1 MTIAAPVI
9 RYPMTN
15 WQAGGPDTYRT
26 SDTDIMMSGT
36 VPVVMADYDEE
47 VVYTVQ
53 QRFRIERE
61 GVYGAYS
68 SWSDDGMVVGPTTA
82 TAIEIP
88 WSFEGEYVVE
98 PSAGDTVHLEFKT
111 VTRRSVQSMIGSVVE
126 ESAVSEVAVVV
137 VSESA
142 MSASADLPTSVQ
154 MHRAQEY
161 IKIMVPESAI
171 RLNDDSDFAGCSFYV
186 SLDAGGGSGYV
197 RMNDVLVTDPDE
209 SETIDA
215 ILNETEYDESAGGI
229 RVDTVRSRVVENK
242 FYTFSFTTT
251 VLTKLISEGRFPNV
265 FLTDGTTLSQ
275 GQRFYFVASVTVF
288 DNVLNEAT
296 ESPYSIELPGSF
308 IEFSTDYKTLPT
320 RSRNDVIFSMSRD
333 LMSNNTSVSV
343 VAGSVIRDLMD
354 PISLQF
360 ERFYTIQDFIFATMS
375 LDTLVRY
382 DDADNDGVSDPVATS
397 INKRRLAAALGV
409 SDAVTLQLL
418 IDEQFDKYA
427 ANYDLTRHSS
437 RKAVGTAVM
446 FTTSPPTND
455 VYITDGST
463 ISYPGDVDRG
473 IAAVTFV
480 VKGSYVMDSAN
491 LDYYFSPSEQRWEI
505 TVNIEA
511 QLPGSAGN
519 VPARSITRV
528 NDGNSL
534 LQVTNGSPTLYGSD
548 RETNQE
554 VANRVKLA
562 RTSFDSGNES
572 GYASAAYDVPGVLQ
586 ARVEE
591 EGDPLMMRDYDEPTN
606 RHIGGKVDIYIKGA
620 RLVQIVDQVAFKYEH
635 PVDTYGNQIGEQ
647 FDVVDASSFR
657 IRTRNPK
664 VTENSP
670 IVIVHAVRNVTR
682 GADYDLGSLQI
693 IGDGDT
699 IVLASSLAN
708 QTIGMATRDVVEV
721 DYRYRSSNILT
732 LSTQPVLS
740 VDEVT
745 DSSGTLIDS
754 SRYQI
759 VKLEDPLQDGNSS
772 IAHDGVQ
779 FLFGDSDDID
789 EFETVVDE
797 EHDMLV
803 GTDARLLYKGV
814 DVASIVVSDPS
825 DDTEIYVKDVDYT
838 VITGSETEYTYLGL
852 VSTGKIRHGDRVSV
866 DYNASKNFN
875 VTYTVNS
882 VIGQVDT
889 AVSSMR
895 SSCADIAI
903 KQGVENKV
911 DLSFRVVRRSGV
923 DKLQLKSR
931 INKTL
936 SNFVRRLNMGG
947 PLTQD
952 DVVDVVRGVSGV
964 RSVQMPLTKMM
975 KRNGSFIPLDDIGSP
990 AFEIFQRTAAGGISS
1005 YRTLRPALTYKT
1017 IDNGGPSNLFR
1028 GVYEDSR
1035 PLELVSDPSLVGRGP
1050 GRAYI
1055 QDDGK
1060 IIVSTTDGRP
1070 PQEKGYKVSYYA
1082 YYSADDIAAA
1092 DIETSQIEYLTIDS
1106 LATKNVEVVDER
1118 IVKRGL

>member
-9 RYPMTN
+9 QYPMTN

-26 SDTDIMMSGT
+26 SDTDIMMSGI
-36 VPVVMADYDEE
+36 VPVSMADYDEE

-53 QRFRIERE
+53 QRFRTERG
-61 GVYGAYS
+61 GVYGPYS
-68 SWSDDGMVVGPTTA
+68 NWSDDGMIIGPTIE

-88 WSFEGEYVVE
+88 WSFEGEYVIE
-98 PSAGDTVHLEFKT
+98 PSAGETLHIEFKT
-111 VTRRSVQSMIGSVVE
+111 VTRRSVESMIGSVVE
-126 ESAVSEVAVVV
+126 ESAVSKVAVVV
-137 VSESA
+137 VAESA
-142 MSASADLPTSVQ
+142 ISASADLPTSLQ

-161 IKIMVPESAI
+161 IKIMVPQSAV
-171 RLNDDSDFAGCSFYV
+171 RLSDDSDFAGCSFYV
-186 SLDAGGGSGYV
+186 SLEPGGGSGYV

-209 SETIDA
+209 SETVEST
-215 ILNETEYDESAGGI
+215 LNESVYDESAGDI
-229 RVDTVRSRVVENK
+229 QVNTVRSRVVENK
-242 FYTFSFTTT
+242 YYTFSFTTT
-251 VLTKLISEGRFPNV
+251 VLTKLISESKLPNI
-265 FLTDGTTLSQ
+265 FLTDGTTLSE
-275 GQRFYFVASVTVF
+275 GQKFYFVASVTVF

-296 ESPYSIELPGSF
+296 ESPYSIELTGNF
-308 IEFSTDYKTLPT
+308 IDYSTDYRSLPT

-343 VAGSVIRDLMD
+343 VAGSVIRDMMD

-360 ERFYTIQDFIFATMS
+360 ERFYTIQDFIFAAMS
-375 LDTLVRY
+375 LDTLIQY
-382 DDADNDGVSDPVATS
+382 DDADNDGISDPVSSS
-397 INKRRLAAALGV
+397 INKRKLAAALGV

-437 RKAVGTAVM
+437 RKSVGTAVM
-446 FTTSPPTND
+446 FTTSAPTND
-455 VYITDGST
+455 IYISDGST
-463 ISYPGDVDRG
+463 VSYPGDVDRG
-473 IAAVTFV
+473 IEAVTFV
-480 VKGSYVMDSAN
+480 IKGSYVMDASN
-491 LDYYFSPSEQRWEI
+491 LDYYFNPSEQRWEI
-505 TVNIEA
+505 IVDIES
-511 QLPGSAGN
+511 QLSGSTGN

-534 LQVTNGSPTLYGSD
+534 LQVINEKPTLYGSN

-562 RTSFDSGNES
+562 RASFDSGNES
-572 GYASAAYDVPGVLQ
+572 GYSFTSYGVPGVLQ
-586 ARVEE
+586 VRVEK

-606 RHIGGKVDIYIKGA
+606 SHIGGKVDIYIKGT
-620 RLVQIVDQVAFKYEH
+620 RFVQIVDQVAFKYEY
-635 PVDTYGNQIGEQ
+635 PKDTYGNQVGEQ

-657 IRTRNPK
+657 IRTRNSK

-670 IVIVHAVRNVTR
+670 IVIVHVVRNVTR
-682 GADYDLGSLQI
+682 GADYDLNSLQI
-693 IGDGDT
+693 IGDGNT

-708 QTIGMATRDVVEV
+708 QTIGMATKDVIEV

-732 LSTQPVLS
+732 LSTQPVMS

-754 SRYQI
+754 SKYQV
-759 VKLEDPLQDGNSS
+759 VKLEDPLQNGNSS

-779 FLFGDSDDID
+779 FLFDDSDNIN

-814 DVASIVVSDPS
+814 DVASIVVSNPS
-825 DDTEIYVKDVDYT
+825 DDTEVYVKDVDYT

-852 VSTGKIRHGDRVSV
+852 ISTGKIRHGDRVSV

-875 VTYTVNS
+875 VIYTVNS
-882 VIGQVDT
+882 IISQVDA

-895 SSCADIAI
+895 SACADLAI
-903 KQGVENKV
+903 KQGVENKL
-911 DLSFRVVRRSGV
+911 DLGFRVVRRSGV

-931 INKTL
+931 INKAL
-936 SNFVRRLNMGG
+936 SNFVRRLNMGE

-952 DVVDVVRGVSGV
+952 DIVNVVRGIRGV
-964 RSVQMPLTKMM
+964 RSVRMPFTKMM
-975 KRNGSFIPLDDIGSP
+975 KRNGSFIPLDDIGFTE
-990 AFEIFQRTAAGGISS
+990 FETFQRTAAGGISS
-1005 YRTLRPALTYKT
+1005 YRTLRSVLSYKT
-1017 IDNGGPSNLFR
+1017 IDKGGPENLFR

-1035 PLELVSDPSLVGRGP
+1035 PLHLVSDPSLVGNGP

-1060 IIVSTTDGRP
+1060 IIVTTTDGRP
-1070 PQEKGYKVSYYA
+1070 PQEKKYKVSYYT
-1082 YYSADDIAAA
+1082 YYSADDTTAS

-1106 LATKNVEVVDER
+1106 LSTKNVEIVDER